1 MEAMT
6 DPTDE
11 FQRLAREAGEKA
23 QEVDANGGTWCGD
36 MTPLTYEDLESASR
50 CGFLRGFLAGADF
63 GRELGKPEGFQMAV
77 EMLRNE
83 GRRGGACLAVSWADW
98 LSERGPK

>member
-1 MEAMT
+1 MT

-11 FQRLAREAGEKA
+11 FQRLAREAFRKWKSLVPSPSNA
-23 QEVDANGGTWCGD
+23 FN
-36 MTPLTYEDLESASR
+36 
-50 CGFLRGFLAGADF
+50 AGADF